1 MDLWIET
8 YRIVRDMGRQERKD
22 KVFSLPESRR
32 RELWLYI
39 FVSVG
44 TVEFLLAVGALLF
57 AFVNGAPAPD
67 GRFLPSFP
75 WLSYSALAL
84 LVPALI
90 LLAAH
95 LADVGLSRPPGLSSQ
110 GGENGDARA
119 QGADAAQTQGGDTA
133 QTLGEDAARTREE
146 TSFGEDRVW
155 QNLLPERMRRFYNI
169 TRAAPLVVLLAGAIA
184 LGAALLTLDGALSAL
199 GRFAD
204 VLIPHARAL
213 IVCASV
219 LIGVFALGVLLLN
232 YRTRKL
238 IAEYEFRREVLEKTG
253 IVILDK
259 GTRAL
264 PPEGVNVP
272 YALLSGEGGEAKA
285 LPQGGG
291 QGRGD

>member
-1 MDLWIET
+1 
-8 YRIVRDMGRQERKD
+8 
-22 KVFSLPESRR
+22 
-32 RELWLYI
+32 
-39 FVSVG
+39 
-44 TVEFLLAVGALLF
+44 VGALLF
-57 AFVNGAPAPD
+57 AFVNGTTATD
-67 GRFLPSFP
+67 GRFSPAFP

-84 LVPALI
+84 LAPALI

-95 LADVGLSRPPGLSSQ
+95 LADVGLFRPPRLSAQ
-110 GGENGDARA
+110 NEEDAQTR
-119 QGADAAQTQGGDTA
+119 GADDAQTRK
-133 QTLGEDAARTREE
+133 ERF
-146 TSFGEDRVW
+146 SGEDRVW

-169 TRAAPLVVLLAGAIA
+169 IRAAPLVVLLAGAIA

-232 YRTRKL
+232 YRTRRL

-259 GTRAL
+259 GARAL
-264 PPEGVNVP
+264 PADGVNVP
-272 YALLSGEGGEAKA
+272 YAILSGEGDGIKA

-291 QGRGD
+291 TGQGRKDEGGEDEGAC